1 MMFLL
6 QEIPNNQPE
15 DSSYFQYRQAL
26 TKKKIEFEIV
36 TLKNNKLTFLNRD
49 FTPKDI
55 NHEQHLQKIMAE
67 PFVPL
72 GSIAMKN
79 LFANT
84 KTNVFYKSLKS
95 NNELFEIIPNSLWLN
110 AGNATGLLKDLET
123 NLPTIFF
130 RPVNTDKIVNGQI
143 LTNHEFQQ
151 MKQSQN
157 LKLHEETFSIS
168 PVQDIKSESRFFIV
182 KNKIITSSNY
192 TKDKVFDKSG
202 SVSKKKT
209 NFVQKILEQ
218 YPQIGSD
225 FVIDVCELADGSICI
240 VEFNDIQAS
249 GTYSA
254 STEKLIMAFNKL
266 QI

>member
-1 MMFLL
+1 MFIL

-36 TLKNNKLTFLNRD
+36 TLKNHKLTFLNHD

-55 NHEQHLQKIMAE
+55 NHKQYLQKLTE
-67 PFVPL
+67 QPFVPL
-72 GSIAMKN
+72 GSISMKN

-84 KTNVFYKSLKS
+84 KTNVFHKALKS
-95 NNELFEIIPNSLWLN
+95 NNELFQIIPNSLWLN
-110 AGNATGLLKDLET
+110 AGSASGLLKDLET
-123 NLPTIFF
+123 NSPTIFF
-130 RPVNTDKIVNGQI
+130 RPINTDKIVNGQI

-192 TKDKVFDKSG
+192 TKNKVFDKSG
-202 SVSKKKT
+202 SVNKKKT
-209 NFVQKILEQ
+209 NFVKNILER
-218 YPQIGSD
+218 YPEIGSS

-254 STEKLIMAFNKL
+254 NAEKLITAFNRL

>member
-1 MMFLL
+1 MFLL

-26 TKKKIEFEIV
+26 NKKKIEFEIV
-36 TLKNNKLTFLNRD
+36 TLKNNKITFLNRD
-49 FTPKDI
+49 FTPKAI
-55 NHEQHLQKIMAE
+55 NHEQYLQKITAE

-72 GSIAMKN
+72 GSISMKN

-84 KTNVFYKSLKS
+84 KTNVFYQSLKS
-95 NNELFEIIPNSLWLN
+95 NIELFEIIPNSLWLN

-130 RPVNTDKIVNGQI
+130 RPVNTDKIINGQI

-192 TKDKVFDKSG
+192 TKNKVFDKSG
-202 SVSKKKT
+202 SVSKTKT
-209 NFVQKILEQ
+209 NFVKKILEQ
-218 YPQIGSD
+218 YPEIGSS
-225 FVIDVCELADGSICI
+225 FVIDVCELADGSMCI

-254 STEKLIMAFNKL
+254 DAEKLIVAFNKL